1 MVRKK
6 QFDYFGK
13 LEKMAQ
19 YSSESATLLLD
30 LILDYST
37 EKFIDKSEKIHRL
50 EGYGDRISKEIMTE
64 LYDAFI
70 TPIDREDIVMIT
82 NCLDDILDELNATT
96 YLFENLLVYT
106 IRPNT
111 DKFLQ
116 LVVTA
121 TADVVQATKEFA
133 KFKYS
138 KVLKQYIEQVNKTES
153 EADRLYSSLVQDLFA
168 NEKDPIEV
176 IKWRDIYNHLE
187 KITDACEVA
196 ADVIEGLVIK
206 NS

>member
-1 MVRKK
+1 MARKK

-13 LEKMAQ
+13 LAQ
-19 YSSESATLLLD
+19 IAEYSFESAELLLE
-30 LILDYST
+30 LIKEYST
-37 EKFIDKSEKIHRL
+37 DQFVDKSEEIHRL
-50 EGYGDRISKEIMTE
+50 EDLGDQISKEIMTE

-70 TPIDREDIVMIT
+70 TPIDREDIILIT
-82 NCLDDILDELNATT
+82 NRLDDILDELNATT
-96 YLFENLLVYT
+96 YLFENFLIQT

-111 DKFLQ
+111 DQFIA

-121 TADVVQATKEFA
+121 TSDLVAATKEFA
-133 KFKYS
+133 KFKHS
-138 KVLKQYIEQVNKTES
+138 KTLQRHIDQVNQTES
-153 EADRLYSSLVQDLFA
+153 AADELYSALMKELFA

-187 KITDACEVA
+187 KITDACEAA
-196 ADVIEGLVIK
+196 ADIIEGLVIK

>member
-1 MVRKK
+1 MARKK

-13 LEKMAQ
+13 LEQMAQ
-19 YSSESATLLLD
+19 YSSESAALLLD

-37 EKFIDKSEKIHRL
+37 EKFLDKSEEIHRL
-50 EGYGDRISKEIMTE
+50 EGLGDRISKEIMTE

-70 TPIDREDIVMIT
+70 TPIDREDIVLIT
-82 NCLDDILDELNATT
+82 NRLDDILDELNATT
-96 YLFENLLVYT
+96 YLFENLLIYT

-111 DKFLQ
+111 DQFLQ
-116 LVVTA
+116 LIVTA
-121 TADVVQATKEFA
+121 TSDVVSATKEFA
-133 KFKYS
+133 KFKHS
-138 KVLKQYIEQVNKTES
+138 KVLKHYIDQVNETES
-153 EADRLYSSLVQDLFA
+153 EADELYSALVKNLFA
-168 NEKDPIEV
+168 HEEDPIEV

-187 KITDACEVA
+187 MITDACEAA

>member
-1 MVRKK
+1 MARKK

-13 LEKMAQ
+13 LEQMAQ
-19 YSSESATLLLD
+19 YSSESAQILME
-30 LILDYST
+30 LINDYST
-37 EKFIDKSEKIHRL
+37 EIFIDKSEKIHHL
-50 EGYGDRISKEIMTE
+50 ESLGDQISKEIMTE

-111 DKFLQ
+111 DKFIQ
-116 LVVTA
+116 LVVAA
-121 TADVVQATKEFA
+121 THDVVQATKEFA
-133 KFKYS
+133 KFKHS
-138 KVLKQYIEQVNKTES
+138 KVLKKYIEQVNTTES
-153 EADRLYSSLVQDLFA
+153 IADELYSSLVKELFA

-187 KITDACEVA
+187 KITDACEA
-196 ADVIEGLVIK
+196 AVDVIEGLVIK

>member
-1 MVRKK
+1 MARKK

-13 LEKMAQ
+13 LEQMAQ
-19 YSSESATLLLD
+19 YSFESAALLLD

-37 EKFIDKSEKIHRL
+37 EKFLDKSEEIHRL
-50 EGYGDRISKEIMTE
+50 EGLGDRISKEIMTE

-70 TPIDREDIVMIT
+70 TPIDREDIVLIT
-82 NCLDDILDELNATT
+82 NRLDDILDELNATT

-111 DKFLQ
+111 DQFLQ
-116 LVVTA
+116 LIVTA
-121 TADVVQATKEFA
+121 TSDVVSATKEFA
-133 KFKYS
+133 KFKHS
-138 KVLKQYIEQVNKTES
+138 KVLKHYIDQVNETES
-153 EADRLYSSLVQDLFA
+153 EADKLYSALVKNLFA
-168 NEKDPIEV
+168 HEKDPIEV

-187 KITDACEVA
+187 MITDACEAA

>member
-1 MVRKK
+1 MARKK

-13 LEKMAQ
+13 LTQMAE
-19 YSSESATLLLD
+19 YSFESAKLLLD
-30 LILDYST
+30 FIKEYST
-37 EKFIDKSEKIHRL
+37 EQFVEKSEEIHRL
-50 EGYGDRISKEIMTE
+50 EDLGDLISKEIMTE

-70 TPIDREDIVMIT
+70 TPIDREDIILIT

-96 YLFENLLVYT
+96 YLFENFLIQT
-106 IRPNT
+106 IRPDT
-111 DKFLQ
+111 DQFIA

-121 TADVVQATKEFA
+121 TSDVVEATKEFA
-133 KFKYS
+133 KFKHS
-138 KVLKQYIEQVNKTES
+138 KTLQNYIDQVNQTES
-153 EADRLYSSLVQDLFA
+153 KADKLYSSLVKELFA

-187 KITDACEVA
+187 KITDGCEAA
-196 ADVIEGLVIK
+196 ADIIEGLVIK

>member
-13 LEKMAQ
+13 LEQMAQ
-19 YSSESATLLLD
+19 YSSESAALLLD

-37 EKFIDKSEKIHRL
+37 EKFLDKSEEIHRL
-50 EGYGDRISKEIMTE
+50 EGLGDRISKEIMTE

-70 TPIDREDIVMIT
+70 TPIDREDIVLIT
-82 NCLDDILDELNATT
+82 NRLDDILDELNATT

-111 DKFLQ
+111 DQFLQ
-116 LVVTA
+116 LIVIA
-121 TADVVQATKEFA
+121 TSDVVSATKEFA
-133 KFKYS
+133 KFKHS
-138 KVLKQYIEQVNKTES
+138 KVLKHYIDQVNETES
-153 EADRLYSSLVQDLFA
+153 EADKLYSALVKNLFA
-168 NEKDPIEV
+168 HEKDPIEV

-187 KITDACEVA
+187 MITDACEAA

>member
-1 MVRKK
+1 MARKK

-13 LEKMAQ
+13 LEQMAQ
-19 YSSESATLLLD
+19 YSSESAALLLD

-37 EKFIDKSEKIHRL
+37 EKFLDKSEEIHRL
-50 EGYGDRISKEIMTE
+50 EGLGDRISKEIMTE

-70 TPIDREDIVMIT
+70 TPIDREDIVLIT
-82 NCLDDILDELNATT
+82 NRLDDILDELNATT

-111 DKFLQ
+111 DQFLQ
-116 LVVTA
+116 LIVTA
-121 TADVVQATKEFA
+121 TSDVVSATKEFA
-133 KFKYS
+133 KFKHS
-138 KVLKQYIEQVNKTES
+138 KVLKHYIDQVNETES
-153 EADRLYSSLVQDLFA
+153 EADKLYSALVKNLFA
-168 NEKDPIEV
+168 HEKDPIEV

-187 KITDACEVA
+187 MITDACEAA

>member
-1 MVRKK
+1 MARKK
-6 QFDYFGK
+6 QFDYFGN
-13 LEKMAQ
+13 LEQMAQ
-19 YSSESATLLLD
+19 YSAESAQLLLD
-30 LILDYST
+30 LIRDYST
-37 EKFIDKSEKIHRL
+37 EKFSDKSEEIHRL
-50 EGYGDRISKEIMTE
+50 EGHGDRISKEIMTE

-82 NCLDDILDELNATT
+82 NHLDDILDELNATT

-133 KFKYS
+133 KFKHS
-138 KVLKQYIEQVNKTES
+138 KALKGYIEQVNKTES
-153 EADRLYSSLVQDLFA
+153 EADKLYSSLVKDLFA
-168 NEKDPIEV
+168 NEKDPIEI

-187 KITDACEVA
+187 KITDACEAA
-196 ADVIEGLVIK
+196 ADIIEGLVIK